1 MTIKFNTAIK
11 AAAVA
16 AALLF
21 STASHAALTEVSNV
35 DYFNFDANI
44 YSHGG
49 STSLTTWSLTGVN
62 ALAFCIEPDVDANK
76 AASYGVN
83 GSYVASDY
91 VKALYETSYR
101 DVISAGGVYNA
112 NNAAAFQLALWE
124 ALDDHNFNNVNG
136 KMYLPNVVTGFDAD
150 VDAVTAAAHVMMDK
164 TVAFV
169 DNHGAANT
177 FAYTAY
183 SAADSQGM
191 LTVSAV
197 PEADTWAMMVVGLGL
212 LGLVSRRKSDKSETF
227 A

>member
-35 DYFNFDANI
+35 DYFNWDAQI
-44 YSHGG
+44 YSHSG
-49 STSLTTWSLTGVN
+49 STSLTTWALTGVD
-62 ALAFCIEPDVDANK
+62 ALAFCIQPDVDANK
-76 AASYGVN
+76 GASYGVN
-83 GSYVASDY
+83 GSFVVSSY

-101 DVISAGGVYNA
+101 DVLSAGGVYNA

-124 ALDDHNFNNVNG
+124 ALDDHDFGNTTG
-136 KMYLPNVVTGFDAD
+136 KLYLPNVVSGDAD
-150 VDAVTAAAHVMMDK
+150 SDAVTATAYAMMAK

-169 DNHGAANT
+169 DNHGVAST
-177 FAYTAY
+177 YAYTAY
-183 SAADSQGM
+183 SSADSQGM
-191 LTVSAV
+191 LTVSSV
-197 PEADTWAMMVVGLGL
+197 PEADTWAMMAIGLGL
-212 LGLVSRRKSDKSETF
+212 VGLVGRRKSEKSEKF